1 MKPTIATTN
10 HVSAADARPNRLLIG
25 LAALWMAASI
35 AIGGMMTADLRS
47 DTTQAGPAG
56 VTDTAARP

>member
-1 MKPTIATTN
+1 MKPTIATHN
-10 HVSAADARPNRLLIG
+10 PSAADTRPSRLLVG